1 MKLLWLPGWYPNK
14 TEPYSGDFI
23 QRHAKAVSLYN
34 TVQVIHVVR
43 DKYGV
48 VTKKVKEED
57 VEYGDLKEKIVYYYT
72 PVISISIID
81 KIISS
86 WRYYALYK
94 TAIRKYLLAEG
105 TPVCAH
111 VHVVNKNGFAAL
123 WVKRKY
129 KIPYCVSEH
138 GVVYVS
144 GAVPSFNDN
153 NWWFKRMWNKLM
165 NAASGLSVVSHYLGE
180 SIRKIKPDTRF
191 TVIPNVVND
200 TVFFPHTKN
209 VADKIT
215 SFIHIS
221 TLGYQ
226 KNPEMILQA
235 FGLVKKENPLFM
247 LSVFGPPKKE
257 LEELAD
263 KLGLKEHVSFHNE
276 IPQQELAVF
285 LQGSDALILYSR
297 YETFGCVLIEANA
310 CGVPA
315 IVSELPVFHE
325 IIEEGVNG
333 YFVPGEDPEALA
345 QKLLQ
350 FMHQSPQVPDN
361 AIALAANEKY
371 NYARVGKQFGEF
383 YEDSLRV

>member
-1 MKLLWLPGWYPNK
+1 
-14 TEPYSGDFI
+14 
-23 QRHAKAVSLYN
+23 
-34 TVQVIHVVR
+34 
-43 DKYGV
+43 
-48 VTKKVKEED
+48 
-57 VEYGDLKEKIVYYYT
+57 
-72 PVISISIID
+72 
-81 KIISS
+81 
-86 WRYYALYK
+86 
-94 TAIRKYLLAEG
+94 
-105 TPVCAH
+105 
-111 VHVVNKNGFAAL
+111 
-123 WVKRKY
+123 
-129 KIPYCVSEH
+129 
-138 GVVYVS
+138 
-144 GAVPSFNDN
+144 
-153 NWWFKRMWNKLM
+153 M

-315 IVSELPVFHE
+315 IVSDLPVFHE